1 MKLNFL
7 TILFAYLLLA
17 ACNNKAPADLLV
29 TGANI
34 QTMDSALT
42 NAEAMVIKDGNILA
56 IGSKQ
61 DLLARF
67 EPKVTE
73 SYNDGYIYPGILDA
87 HCHFYGLGMFMQM
100 VDLTGCKSFEEAVE
114 RCKAFHAKKPGLVL
128 LGRGWDQT
136 KWKNKAFP
144 NNQLLN
150 ESFPDV
156 PVLLKRV
163 DGHAA
168 IANNVA
174 LSLAGIDINSKVA
187 GGELLLFDKK
197 LSGVLIDNAVD
208 LVEQKLPKP
217 ARITQINALLD
228 AQKECLKYGITSV
241 TDAGLDYDV
250 VELIDSLHQAG
261 LLKIHMNIMLSLS
274 KANFDWLNQKGG
286 PILKPCLQV
295 LGFKMYADGALGS
308 RGACLVDEYHDRHGH
323 KGLLLTSLAE
333 MESWVKLLA
342 EDKNHYQ
349 LNTHAI
355 GDSSNRII
363 LNLYGKYLG
372 ENNDRRWRIEHAQVL
387 QPSDFHLFKDFS
399 IIPSVQ
405 PTHATSDMYW
415 AEQRLGSNRIKGAY
429 AYKTLLN
436 QLGWMPLG
444 TDFPV
449 EYVSPFFTFYA
460 AIARKDANGFP
471 EGGFFNEQALSREE
485 ALRGITIWPAKAA
498 FLENSHGSLE
508 IGKRADFIWLDKNLL
523 LDSLNQIRNS
533 QSGKTFIQGKLVN

>member
-1 MKLNFL
+1 MKFNAVIIILSSFL
-7 TILFAYLLLA
+7 FM
-17 ACNNKAPADLLV
+17 ACKGKKPVDLLV
-29 TGANI
+29 TGAKI
-34 QTMDSALT
+34 QTLNSSLSF
-42 NAEAMVIKDGNILA
+42 AEAMVIKNGRIVAL
-56 IGSKQ
+56 GSK
-61 DLLARF
+61 DSLMARF
-67 EPKVTE
+67 EPKASE
-73 SYNDGYIYPGILDA
+73 DFKGGYIYPGILDA

-114 RCKAFHAKKPGLVL
+114 RCKAFYAKKPCLVL

-136 KWKNKAFP
+136 KWKNTAFP

-150 ESFPDV
+150 EAFPDV

-168 IANNVA
+168 IANNAA
-174 LSLAGIDINSKVA
+174 LNLAGININSTVA
-187 GGELLLFDKK
+187 GGELLFSDKK

-217 ARITQINALLD
+217 ARVTQINALLD

-241 TDAGLDYDV
+241 TDAGLDYDI
-250 VELIDSLHQAG
+250 VELIDSLQTAG
-261 LLKIHMNIMLSLS
+261 LLKIHMNVMLSLS
-274 KANFDWLNQKGG
+274 KANFEWLNQKGG
-286 PILKPCLQV
+286 PILKPSLQV

-308 RGACLVDEYHDRHGH
+308 RGACLVDEYQDRHGH
-323 KGLLLTSLAE
+323 KGLLLNTLTE

-372 ENNDRRWRIEHAQVL
+372 KNNDRRWRIEHAQVL

-460 AIARKDANGFP
+460 AVARKDANGFP

-485 ALRGITIWPAKAA
+485 ALRGLTIWPAKAA

-508 IGKRADFIWLDKNLL
+508 IGKRADFIWLDNNLL
-523 LDSLNQIRNS
+523 QDSLNQIRNS
-533 QSGKTFIQGKLVN
+533 QSAKTFILGKPIN

>member
-34 QTMDSALT
+34 QTLDSTLS
-42 NAEAMVIKDGNILA
+42 NGDAMVIKDGNILA

-67 EPKVTE
+67 EPKAFK
-73 SYNDGYIYPGILDA
+73 DFKGGYIYPGILDA

-114 RCKAFHAKKPGLVL
+114 RCKAFHAKKPGRVL

-136 KWKNKAFP
+136 KWKNAEFP

-150 ESFPDV
+150 EAFPDI

-168 IANNVA
+168 IANNAA
-174 LSLAGIDINSKVA
+174 LNLAGININSTVA

-217 ARITQINALLD
+217 ARVTQINALLD
-228 AQKECLKYGITSV
+228 AQKECFKYGITSV
-241 TDAGLDYDV
+241 TDAGLDFDI
-250 VELIDSLHQAG
+250 VELIDSLQTTG

-274 KANFDWLNQKGG
+274 KANYNWLNQQGG
-286 PILKPCLQV
+286 PIRKPNLQV

-308 RGACLVDEYHDRHGH
+308 RGACLVDEYHDRPAH
-323 KGLLLTSLAE
+323 KGLLLTSLPE

-349 LNTHAI
+349 VSTHAI

-372 ENNDRRWRIEHAQVL
+372 QNNNRRWRIEHAQVL

-415 AEQRLGSNRIKGAY
+415 AEQRLGSNRVKSAY

-460 AIARKDANGFP
+460 AVARKDANGYP
-471 EGGFFNEQALSREE
+471 AEGFFLEQALTREE

-498 FLENSHGSLE
+498 FMENSHGSLE
-508 IGKRADFIWLDKNLL
+508 IGKRADFIWLDNNLL
-523 LDSLNQIRNS
+523 QDSLNQIRNS
-533 QSGKTFIQGKLVN
+533 QSAQTFILGKPIN